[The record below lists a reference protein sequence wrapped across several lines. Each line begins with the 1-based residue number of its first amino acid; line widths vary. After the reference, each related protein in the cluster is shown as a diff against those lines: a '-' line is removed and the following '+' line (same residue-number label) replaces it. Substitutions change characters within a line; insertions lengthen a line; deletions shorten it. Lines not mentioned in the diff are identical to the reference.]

1 MPRTSQKSPAKA
13 KPATKATSKPAAK
26 AATKAKAKPAAKS
39 AAKRKAAPKAKAS
52 ASPAPKAKAN
62 ARPKSKP
69 GLSYRQAG
77 VDIDA
82 GNAFV
87 DFISSKVGSTYSDR
101 VVKIEDGFAGMFSLV
116 NGKRFQRQ
124 YTNPVLCAGTD
135 GVGTKLKLAFALNKH
150 DTVGID
156 LVAMCVNDLLC
167 LGAEPIFFLDYL
179 GTGKLEKGVSQ
190 QVLLG
195 IIEGCKQAGAAL
207 LGGETAELPGMYAR
221 GEYDL
226 AGFAVGVVEDGKQIT
241 GEHCQ
246 AGDLIIGLP
255 SSGPHSNGFS
265 LIRAALTPGDDPK
278 PLATKPKQLRGKTLG
293 EALLTPTRI
302 YVKTI
307 LSLLEA
313 SGKKRTVH
321 GLAHIT
327 GGGLGENLERILPK
341 NVRATIYVDRWE
353 RPAIFSMIQD
363 AGNVA
368 EAEMRRVFNLG
379 MGYLIM
385 TPPKHADFVLSHLT
399 SLGEKPVVIGNL
411 SEGKRAVELV

>member
-1 MPRTSQKSPAKA
+1 M
-13 KPATKATSKPAAK
+13 
-26 AATKAKAKPAAKS
+26 
-39 AAKRKAAPKAKAS
+39 
-52 ASPAPKAKAN
+52 
-62 ARPKSKP
+62 
-69 GLSYRQAG
+69 
-77 VDIDA
+77 
-82 GNAFV
+82 
-87 DFISSKVGSTYSDR
+87 DFITAKVGSTYSDR

-116 NGKRFQRQ
+116 NGRGFRRQ
-124 YTNPVLCAGTD
+124 YKNPVLCAGTD

-167 LGAEPIFFLDYL
+167 LGAEPIFFLDYF

-207 LGGETAELPGMYAR
+207 LGGETAELPGMYAK

-226 AGFAVGVVEDGKQIT
+226 AGFAVGVVESGRQIT
-241 GEHCQ
+241 GERC
-246 AGDLIIGLP
+246 APGDLIIGLP

-265 LIRAALTPGDDPK
+265 LIRAALVPGDDPK
-278 PLATKPKQLRGKTLG
+278 PLRKVYRELGGKTLG

-313 SGKKRTVH
+313 SGRKQTVS

-353 RPAIFSMIQD
+353 RPAVFSMVQR

-385 TPPKHADFVLSHLT
+385 TPPKHADFVLSHLAG
-399 SLGEKPVVIGNL
+399 LGEKPVVVGNL
-411 SEGKRAVELV
+411 SEGKRVVELV